1 MLNSSESRPTRL
13 VRSQSNDI
21 QQESDTRFLYKR
33 SQSYSPLTFKQAL
46 SNHDDIESFSL
57 HADTTSYASLQSK
70 RASWICLG
78 VVLIACLCGY
88 AARQTIQSTAAQVST
103 METSRQLLKEKV
115 TSVANDLVELKKK
128 INSIHTN
135 HPPQD
140 HNQEKEEMKVSNIRA
155 MHQMNKAQ
163 KRVDTASKQAL
174 LLRERVQALSLEGIS
189 KKYGDGIH
197 HVEFELEFQDGL
209 DGPTKFVIELAPSE
223 LMPHSVETFLD
234 MVSNQLVDGC
244 SFIMN
249 ALNLIK
255 AAPLPYDGSSAK
267 DKAQSFADFGLDK
280 LAFKEYSESFPHEKY
295 TMGFTAD
302 GSPSFFINVDDNT
315 HSHEGD
321 PCFAKVIQGF
331 DAVKRLE
338 LTPTRNGIWFTQRVG
353 IKSARIIEA
362 NRMNDEPAKLRQKSR
377 RA

>member
-1 MLNSSESRPTRL
+1 MLNSSESKPTRL
-13 VRSQSNDI
+13 IRSQSNDI
-21 QQESDTRFLYKR
+21 QQESDTRFSYRR

-46 SNHDDIESFSL
+46 SDHDDIESSSL
-57 HADTTSYASLQSK
+57 HADTTSYATLQSK

-78 VVLIACLCGY
+78 VLLIACMSGY
-88 AARQTIQSTAAQVST
+88 AARQSIQSTAARVSA

-128 INSIHTN
+128 ITSINSN
-135 HPPQD
+135 PQHD

-174 LLRERVQALSLEGIS
+174 LLRERVQALSLAGIS

-197 HVEFELEFQDGL
+197 HVEFELEFQDGV

-234 MVSNQLVDGC
+234 MVSNKLVDGC

-338 LTPTRNGIWFTQRVG
+338 SSPTRNGIWFTQRVG

-362 NRMNDEPAKLRQKSR
+362 NSINYEQAKLRQKSR
-377 RA
+377 A